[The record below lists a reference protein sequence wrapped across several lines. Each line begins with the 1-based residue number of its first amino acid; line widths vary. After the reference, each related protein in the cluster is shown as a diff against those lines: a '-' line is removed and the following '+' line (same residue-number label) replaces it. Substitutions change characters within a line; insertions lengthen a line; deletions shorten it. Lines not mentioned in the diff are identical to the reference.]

1 MSNEFQALQPL
12 VEICLHQLLVHST
25 DLRRQNNDNNIPAQ
39 IMDKS
44 QILAEYNASES
55 GKIRVRSVAFENP
68 WCVGARVQ
76 WEN

>member
-1 MSNEFQALQPL
+1 MSNEFQALQLL

-55 GKIRVRSVAFENP
+55 GKNKGEECGF
-68 WCVGARVQ
+68 
-76 WEN
+76 